1 MLFVMSGGERGMDPD
16 SPLDAYSA
24 AVIKVVQAVGPS
36 VASLLVGEDGR
47 EGAGS
52 GVVIGDRVLVT
63 NAHVAGRTRKVRAA
77 FDDGSM
83 MDAAVVGID
92 RLSDLAVLRT
102 TEATPPPVPLG
113 DAATLQVGQLVVAI
127 GNPMGLAGSVTTGVV
142 SGLGRSLPARSGAHT
157 RTIEDVIQTDAAL
170 NPGNSGGALVDTSV
184 RLVGVNTALA
194 GFGLG
199 LAVPINATTR
209 HILQR
214 LLEDGHVRRSVLGVA
229 VAPAPLPP
237 ALAERLGRTHGVR
250 LVQVD
255 GGGPADRAGLRAGDL
270 VVSVGG
276 EHVDHAQALQRRL
289 FGYPPGEPLP
299 ITTFRNG
306 AMVDVI
312 AHPELLREG

>member
-1 MLFVMSGGERGMDPD
+1 MDAE

-24 AVIKVVQAVGPS
+24 AVISVVRSVGPS
-36 VASLLVGEDGR
+36 VASLLVEGELGR

-63 NAHVAGRTRKVRAA
+63 NAHVAGRTRHVRAA
-77 FDDGSM
+77 FADGNQ
-83 MDAAVVGID
+83 MDAAVVGLD

-102 TEATPPPVPLG
+102 LDDTPPPVPFG

-142 SGLGRSLPARSGAHT
+142 SGLGRSLPAHSGTHT
-157 RTIEDVIQTDAAL
+157 RMIEDVIQTDAAL
-170 NPGNSGGALVDTSV
+170 NPGNSGGALVDTSA
-184 RLVGVNTALA
+184 RLVGVNTAVA
-194 GFGLG
+194 GVGLG

-209 HILQR
+209 HILR
-214 LLEDGHVRRSVLGVA
+214 TLLEDGHIRRSVLGVA

-237 ALAERLGRTHGVR
+237 ALSERLGRSHGVR
-250 LVQVD
+250 LVQVET
-255 GGGPADRAGLRAGDL
+255 GGPADQAGLRAGD
-270 VVSVGG
+270 VVVTIGG
-276 EHVDHAQALQRRL
+276 QPVDDAQALQRRL
-289 FGYPPGEPLP
+289 YGHPPGEPLA

-312 AHPELLREG
+312 ARPELLRDG